1 MPELTQEQ
9 WDEIRR
15 VKEKLATQ
23 LGAHPEISLID
34 IGVNSDQTSTE
45 PLKDVVLRVHVRSSE
60 ACQRL
65 NIPKQIDGIR
75 IIVLFGNY
83 QLE

>member
-9 WDEIRR
+9 WDDIRR
-15 VKEKLATQ
+15 AKEKLATQ
-23 LGAHPEISLID
+23 LGVHPEISLID
-34 IGVNSDQTSTE
+34 IGENPEQTSSE
-45 PLKDVVLRVHVRSSE
+45 VSKDVVLRVHVRSSE
-60 ACQRL
+60 ATQRL

-75 IIVLFGNY
+75 IVILFGNY